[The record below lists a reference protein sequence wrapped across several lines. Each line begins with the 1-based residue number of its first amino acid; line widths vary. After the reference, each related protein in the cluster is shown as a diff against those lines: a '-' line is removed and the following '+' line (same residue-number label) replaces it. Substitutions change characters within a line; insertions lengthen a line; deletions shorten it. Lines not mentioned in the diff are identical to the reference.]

1 MGGEIIKLVSYYH
14 TVLQIKRRGCD
25 GCRLGDWAQASATY
39 VNSGVEAEEP
49 EATSNLFST

>member
-1 MGGEIIKLVSYYH
+1 MGGEIIKLASYYH